1 MQKLVIQKWNGIGL
15 QWNIQKNKILIK
27 FITRLEH
34 LDSKNMKTL
43 KLTESDC
50 IFVHYVL
57 RMYAKTTEGLDYE
70 DKQEIYEVANKF
82 K

>member
-1 MQKLVIQKWNGIGL
+1 MRTI
-15 QWNIQKNKILIK
+15 
-27 FITRLEH
+27 
-34 LDSKNMKTL
+34 

-57 RMYAKTTEGLDYE
+57 RMYATKTEGLDRQ
-70 DKQEIYEVANKF
+70 DKHEIYEVANKF

>member
-1 MQKLVIQKWNGIGL
+1 MR
-15 QWNIQKNKILIK
+15 NI
-27 FITRLEH
+27 E
-34 LDSKNMKTL
+34 
-43 KLTESDC
+43 LTESDC

-57 RMYAKTTEGLDYE
+57 RMYATQTEGLDSD

>member
-1 MQKLVIQKWNGIGL
+1 M
-15 QWNIQKNKILIK
+15 
-27 FITRLEH
+27 R
-34 LDSKNMKTL
+34 TL
-43 KLTESDC
+43 KLTENDC

-57 RMYAKTTEGLDYE
+57 KYYANQTEGLDYD